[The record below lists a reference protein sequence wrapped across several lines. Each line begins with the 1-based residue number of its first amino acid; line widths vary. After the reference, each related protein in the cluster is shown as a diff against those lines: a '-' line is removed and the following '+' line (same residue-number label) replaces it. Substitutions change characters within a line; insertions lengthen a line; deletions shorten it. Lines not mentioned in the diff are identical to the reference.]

1 MISLYIGEDCFMLF
15 EDKKEFQKKVEKER
29 NRSGEGYMDAVLTVC
44 DDHDMD
50 PKFAAS
56 MLSKP
61 MKEKIRLEGE
71 EMNLLKKSSRL
82 PI

>member
-1 MISLYIGEDCFMLF
+1 MLF
-15 EDKKEFQKKVEKER
+15 EDKKEFQKKVEAER
-29 NRSGEGYMDAVLTVC
+29 QKTGEGYVEAILCICNEYEV
-44 DDHDMD
+44 D
-50 PKFAAS
+50 PKYAAS
-56 MLSKP
+56 MLSRP